1 MYSIVVGYAL
11 KVCVYPFIVF
21 DLIKIVAATF
31 LGKAV
36 RYALVK
42 AGLLSNDKVVS
53 GVTA

>member
-1 MYSIVVGYAL
+1 MVCLCTAL
-11 KVCVYPFIVF
+11 YIGKPCFIVF

>member
-1 MYSIVVGYAL
+1 MYSIVQWVTHL
-11 KVCVYPFIVF
+11 RYPFIVF